1 MNKVVYFKLGLMLF
15 MQYMMYAVWWMPLA
29 AYLRSLPNLE
39 AWQATLIL
47 CSSAIGSMAAPLM
60 GVVADRYF
68 NAERLL
74 AILNF
79 MVGVFILLAIVLL
92 NNPEWKFHFAGLM
105 ITVTLV
111 MLCYMPSWG
120 LTSTIA
126 MTHVAPEHFPRIR
139 MFGTIGWASAAL
151 FSLVALWVFN
161 VEKFDGTVLPLYCGA
176 GAALVTALLN
186 LTLPKTPPTGARTAN
201 TSIVDI
207 FGFRVMATLKNRNF
221 NWFILISFLAVIPFS
236 MYQVYGSR
244 FFADQGVVRITATMS
259 LGQLSELV
267 FLIIATSILIKYGF
281 KKALFFG
288 LTAMLVRYSLFFASV
303 EFGEQ
308 WFYTF
313 AIAGILPHGL
323 IFGLFFVAG
332 QVYTNK
338 LVPNEYK
345 AQAQGFLMFVIW
357 GAGYLVGTLLNG
369 WLINRYDDW
378 STVFL
383 TISALTVVIIVL
395 LLKFFKN
402 PSAEVQST

>member
-1 MNKVVYFKLGLMLF
+1 MKKFIYFKLGLMLF

-29 AYLRSLPNLE
+29 AYLRNLPNLE
-39 AWQATLIL
+39 SWQATLIL

-68 NAERLL
+68 NAEKIL

-79 MVGVFILLAIVLL
+79 MVGVFILLAIALL
-92 NNPEWKFHFAGLM
+92 NNPDWKFHFAGLM

-126 MTHVAPEHFPRIR
+126 MTHISPELFPRIR
-139 MFGTIGWASAAL
+139 MFGTIGWASSAL
-151 FSLVALWVFN
+151 FSLVALWVFK

-186 LTLPKTPPTGARTAN
+186 LTLPKTPPTGVRTAK

-207 FGFRVMATLKNRNF
+207 FGFRVMSALKNKDF
-221 NWFILISFLAVIPFS
+221 NWFILISFLAIIPFS

-244 FFADQGVVRITATMS
+244 FFADQGVVKITATMS
-259 LGQLSELV
+259 LGQISELI
-267 FLIIATSILIKYGF
+267 FLIIATSIIIKYGF
-281 KKALFFG
+281 KKAMLFG
-288 LTAMLVRYSLFFASV
+288 LLAMLVRYLLFYTSV
-303 EFGEQ
+303 ETGQQ

-338 LVPNEYK
+338 LVPHEYK
-345 AQAQGFLMFVIW
+345 AQAQGFIAFVIW

-369 WLINRYDDW
+369 WLINYYDNW
-378 STVFL
+378 SSLFL
-383 TISALTVVIIVL
+383 TISAITVAIIVL
-395 LLKFFKN
+395 LLAFFKN
-402 PSAEVQST
+402 PVADK